1 MPVIAD
7 VLRRD
12 PNTGAANLLAFAEW
26 LAQPTI
32 PCVLIDI
39 QLLQPATA
47 ATLRW
52 LALLLR
58 EELAGTLYQPGD
70 TQFVM
75 VAPPDEP
82 AAKPAQIERLR
93 KLFERQAQ
101 RLNLVALPLI
111 RRHEIAAGSDP
122 ATIVRQLTADIA
134 DRDAVLN
141 RLITQLAALGTTLTN
156 QEQFDLDPV
165 TGLPNSIAARR
176 RLAELMSNAL
186 AQSHACSILLING
199 DDLRR
204 YNELSYVAGDQ
215 MIHDLATTL
224 REQLRPS
231 DLLARWDVGDQF
243 LVVLSQTGV
252 SGAAA
257 LAERLRQRVIERSQL
272 WPFPVTISI
281 GVASVPQH
289 GRDADTVLR
298 LAAAALAQ
306 AKAAGKNRV
315 VVGRTA

>member
-1 MPVIAD
+1 MSVIAGT
-7 VLRRD
+7 LRRD

-26 LAQPTI
+26 LVQPAT

-39 QLLQPATA
+39 QLPQPPAA

-58 EELAGTLYQPGD
+58 EELAGTLYQLGD
-70 TQFVM
+70 TQFVI
-75 VAPPDEP
+75 VAPPNEL
-82 AAKPAQIERLR
+82 AAKPAQIERLQKLLER
-93 KLFERQAQ
+93 KAQ
-101 RLNLVALPLI
+101 RLNLAAMPII
-111 RRHEIAAGSDP
+111 RRHEITAGSDP
-122 ATIVRQLTADIA
+122 ATMLRQLTPDTAEPGA
-134 DRDAVLN
+134 LLN
-141 RLITQLAALGTTLTN
+141 RLVAQLAALGATLNN
-156 QEQFDLDPV
+156 QAQFDLDPV
-165 TGLPNSIAARR
+165 TGLPNSMAARR
-176 RLAELMSNAL
+176 RLAEMVTIAL
-186 AQSHACSILLING
+186 AQNHACSILLING

-215 MIHDLATTL
+215 MIHDLAAAL

-243 LVVLSQTGV
+243 LVVLPQTGV

-272 WPFPVTISI
+272 WPFPVTVSI
-281 GVASVPQH
+281 GVAAAPQH
-289 GRDADTVLR
+289 GRDPDTVLR

-315 VVGRTA
+315 MVGRGE

>member
-12 PNTGAANLLAFAEW
+12 PNTGTANLLAFAEW
-26 LAQPTI
+26 LAQPTT

-39 QLLQPATA
+39 QLLQPPST

-58 EELAGTLYQPGD
+58 EELAGTLYQLGN

-82 AAKPAQIERLR
+82 AAKPAQLDRLQ

-101 RLNLVALPLI
+101 RLNLATIPLI
-111 RRHEIAAGSDP
+111 RRHEIPAGSDS
-122 ATIVRQLTADIA
+122 ATIVRQLTADFA
-134 DRDAVLN
+134 DQDALLN
-141 RLITQLAALGTTLTN
+141 RLIMQLAALGATLNN
-156 QEQFDLDPV
+156 QAQFDLDPV
-165 TGLPNSIAARR
+165 TGLLNSVAARR
-176 RLAELMSNAL
+176 QLVEMMNNAL
-186 AQSHACSILLING
+186 VQSHACSILLING

-243 LVVLSQTGV
+243 LVVLPQTGV

-257 LAERLRQRVIERSQL
+257 LAERLRQRVSERSQL

-281 GVASVPQH
+281 GVASIPQH
-289 GRDADTVLR
+289 GRDVDTVLR
-298 LAAAALAQ
+298 LATAALAQ
-306 AKAAGKNRV
+306 AKTIGKNRV
-315 VVGRTA
+315 VVGRVE

>member
-7 VLRRD
+7 ALRRD

-26 LAQPTI
+26 LAQPTV

-39 QLLQPATA
+39 HLLQPATA

-101 RLNLVALPLI
+101 RLNLAALPLI

-122 ATIVRQLTADIA
+122 ATIVRQLTADFA
-134 DRDAVLN
+134 DHDALLN
-141 RLITQLAALGTTLTN
+141 RLITQLAALGATLNN

-186 AQSHACSILLING
+186 AQSQACSILLING

-243 LVVLSQTGV
+243 LVVLPQTGV

-281 GVASVPQH
+281 GLASVPQH
-289 GRDADTVLR
+289 GHDTDTVLR

-315 VVGRTA
+315 VVGRGE